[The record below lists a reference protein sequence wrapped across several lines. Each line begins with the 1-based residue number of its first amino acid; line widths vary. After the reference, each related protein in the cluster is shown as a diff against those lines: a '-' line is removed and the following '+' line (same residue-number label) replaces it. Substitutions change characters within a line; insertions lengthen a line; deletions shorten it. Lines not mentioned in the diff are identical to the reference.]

1 MQAAMTTSGRK
12 GIPIPLITT
21 VLTLIAYA
29 AHLYIREAT
38 SLEPGAPARLAV
50 TGVLVVTF
58 AAHVIAT
65 VRMMRQFDEFTK
77 AVHMTAL
84 TFAFPA
90 SMIALFAIGF
100 FRAEGVLAEMDSRD
114 LVALMLIA
122 YAAGLTWAWRRYQ
135 R

>member
-1 MQAAMTTSGRK
+1 MQAAMTTSERK

-29 AHLYIREAT
+29 AHLYMREAT

-77 AVHMTAL
+77 
-84 TFAFPA
+84 
-90 SMIALFAIGF
+90 IG
-100 FRAEGVLAEMDSRD
+100 RAHV
-114 LVALMLIA
+114 
-122 YAAGLTWAWRRYQ
+122 
-135 R
+135 